1 MIASLLMAVTLAAGG
16 STPKGGTADAL
27 VKHQAKTLTISVPA
41 AWERKADGDTQKF
54 VAPSGEAFFTLD
66 VGAVQTAGMKPKV
79 CLDKIL
85 TAMGGG
91 EGWEKVSLGLN
102 PAARKVTVDN
112 ANEEGSE
119 KVLSVS
125 YVGCNGKTTWS
136 LIFSMNEK
144 KKDRFEPLAGKIAQ
158 SVSYAK
164 GK

>member
-1 MIASLLMAVTLAAGG
+1 MAVTLAAGG

>member
-1 MIASLLMAVTLAAGG
+1 MIGSLLMAVTLAASGG
-16 STPKGGTADAL
+16 DAKGGTADAL

-41 AWERKADGDTQKF
+41 AWERKVEGGTEKF

-79 CLDKIL
+79 CLEKIL

-102 PAARKVTVDN
+102 PAAKKVDVDN
-112 ANEEGSE
+112 VNEEGSL
-119 KVLSVS
+119 KVMSIT

-136 LIFSMNEK
+136 LIFSINEE
-144 KKDRFEPLAGKIAQ
+144 KKDRFEPLAAKIAQ

>member
-1 MIASLLMAVTLAAGG
+1 MMGSLLMAVALAAGG
-16 STPKGGTADAL
+16 GEAKGGTADAL

-41 AWERKADGDTQKF
+41 AWEKKVDGGTEKF
-54 VAPSGEAFFTLD
+54 VAPSGEAYFTLD
-66 VGAVQTAGMKPKV
+66 VGAVQTVGMKPKV

-85 TAMGGG
+85 TAMGGS

-102 PAARKVTVDN
+102 PAARKVNVDN
-112 ANEEGSE
+112 VNEEGSL
-119 KVLSVS
+119 KAMSIT

-136 LIFSMNEK
+136 LIFTLNEE

-158 SVSYAK
+158 SVSYTK

>member
-1 MIASLLMAVTLAAGG
+1 MIGSLLMAVALAAGG
-16 STPKGGTADAL
+16 GSTKGGTADAL
-27 VKHQAKTLTISVPA
+27 AKHQAKALTISVPA
-41 AWERKADGDTQKF
+41 AWERKADGDTEKF

-85 TAMGGG
+85 TAMGGDK
-91 EGWEKVSLGLN
+91 GWEKVSLGAN
-102 PAARKVTVDN
+102 PAARKVDVDN
-112 ANEEGSE
+112 VNEEGSL
-119 KVLSVS
+119 KVMSIH

-136 LIFSMNEK
+136 LIFSLNEE
-144 KKDRFEPLAGKIAQ
+144 KKDRFEPLAAKIAQ

>member
-1 MIASLLMAVTLAAGG
+1 MIGSLLMAVALAAGG
-16 STPKGGTADAL
+16 GSTKGGTADAL

-41 AWERKADGDTQKF
+41 AWERKVDGGTEKF

-85 TAMGGG
+85 TAMGGS

-102 PAARKVTVDN
+102 PAARKVNVDKV
-112 ANEEGSE
+112 NEEGSLQ
-119 KVLSVS
+119 VMAIS

-136 LIFSMNEK
+136 LIFTLNEQ

>member
-1 MIASLLMAVTLAAGG
+1 MIGSLVMTVALAASSGG
-16 STPKGGTADAL
+16 SADAL
-27 VKHQAKTLTISVPA
+27 AKHEAKTLTIQVPA
-41 AWERKADGDTQKF
+41 AWERTVQEGTEKF
-54 VAPSGEAFFTLD
+54 KAPSGDAFFTLD
-66 VGAVQTAGMKPKV
+66 VGAVQTQGMQAKV
-79 CLDKIL
+79 CLEKIL
-85 TAMGGG
+85 TAMGGS

-102 PAARKVTVDN
+102 PAARKVSVDD

-119 KVLSVS
+119 KVRSMH

-136 LIFSMNEK
+136 LIFSMNDK

>member
-1 MIASLLMAVTLAAGG
+1 MIGSLLLAVTLAAGG
-16 STPKGGTADAL
+16 DAPKGGTADAL

-41 AWERKADGDTQKF
+41 AWERTVAEGTEKF
-54 VAPSGEAFFTLD
+54 KAPSGEAFFTLD

-85 TAMGGG
+85 TAMGGS

-102 PAARKVTVDN
+102 PAARKVNVDK
-112 ANEEGSE
+112 ANEDGTEQVKSI
-119 KVLSVS
+119 S

-144 KKDRFEPLAGKIAQ
+144 KKDRFEPLAAKIAQ